1 MANTETTDNT
11 KCWSG
16 QEATETLAHK
26 SLGGMGATTT
36 DLESSL
42 AFSYKMKHTFIMGPS
57 NPTPR
62 SLPERN
68 ELRSAQRL
76 VRGYSEQLYSSLKNS
91 KQPTLYQLVT
101 G

>member
-1 MANTETTDNT
+1 MFKTSLTILFHRMLIWETKKSCNQKENNTIKILRGDHTPTVMANNETTDNT

-42 AFSYKMKHTFIMGPS
+42 AFSYKDETHIYHG
-57 NPTPR
+57 
-62 SLPERN
+62 
-68 ELRSAQRL
+68 AQQ
-76 VRGYSEQLYSSLKNS
+76 SH
-91 KQPTLYQLVT
+91 P
-101 G
+101 